1 MFDIDL
7 MDHLEE
13 DLAPQIAANVSVAGC
28 AEFAILTRR
37 AVEEQTYAPTDEVV
51 QQLTIAADGQVQ
63 FRANTYHNG
72 PGRFGIGR
80 VTEASISRAA
90 VQEIGRMLDTW
101 LYTRA
106 DAEWQPS
113 AGQGVWYLRVRQAD
127 GREQIQR
134 GPLDGAFVAGMDL
147 SWFIRERVPV
157 EGLFLFD
164 QSL

>member
-1 MFDIDL
+1 MFEIDL

-13 DLAPQIAANVSVAGC
+13 DLAPRISANVSVAGC

-37 AVEEQTYAPTDEVV
+37 AVTGQTYTPTDEVV
-51 QQLTIAADGQVQ
+51 QQLQIAADGQVQ

-72 PGRFGIGR
+72 PGRLGIGR
-80 VTEASISRAA
+80 VLEASIPAA
-90 VQEIGRMLDTW
+90 SVQEIGRMLDTW

-106 DAEWQPS
+106 DSGWEPS
-113 AGQGVWYLRVRQAD
+113 ADGGVWYLRVRQAD

-147 SWFIRERVPV
+147 SWFVRERVPI

-164 QSL
+164 PGL